1 MIITVCGREFETSEI
16 EYLKIHERTV
26 FITTAED
33 CYEYRYT
40 KEEDIQE
47 AKNYLKFQ
55 KITRKELLDAV
66 NIIMIT
72 CDFFINEKEQC
83 IPCPLK
89 KKEGCIFGRIPIDW
103 RT

>member
-1 MIITVCGREFETSEI
+1 MIITICGREFETSEI

-47 AKNYLKFQ
+47 AENYLKFQ
-55 KITRKELLDAV
+55 EITRKELLDAV

-72 CDFFINEKEQC
+72 CDFFSLTKKNNVS
-83 IPCPLK
+83 PALLK
-89 KKEGCIFGRIPIDW
+89 RRKDVYSEECQ
-103 RT
+103 